1 MKRAAALL
9 IFFMALLCPVKF
21 ASAGDIDDIR
31 SNIYAWADAWQHRN
45 IKHYMSFYSP
55 AFRSK
60 GLDFNGWLQKKT
72 EFFQRPGHIRVQISD
87 LWVFIEGKNATVRF
101 VQRYQD
107 PKVLDIG
114 EKTLV
119 LVNSKDKWRIIS
131 EEWKPLAMPVR
142 TTGTLVTPLSQKKS
156 TSDNRPSDTAI
167 RKVTINTK
175 TPNKT
180 IVKSIK
186 IKTEKDYEEVF
197 IALNNYSIP
206 EVQSIEGNRPRI
218 VIDINNVSS
227 WSGQYKMP
235 IDGKLIKQIRTCLHR
250 DTEKLR
256 IVFDLKYADDY
267 IIDQTYDR
275 KANIYSIAIR

>member
-1 MKRAAALL
+1 MKKVAAPL
-9 IFFMALLCPVKF
+9 ILFMVLLCPVKF
-21 ASAGDIDDIR
+21 VSAGNIDDIR
-31 SNIYAWADAWQHRN
+31 SNVYAWADAWQNRN

-72 EFFQRPGHIRVQISD
+72 ELFQRPGHIRVQISD
-87 LWVFIEGKNATVRF
+87 LWVFIEGKNATARF

-107 PKVLDIG
+107 PKVFDVG

-119 LVNSKDKWRIIS
+119 LVNSKDKWMIIS
-131 EEWKPLAMPVR
+131 EKWKPLIMPVR
-142 TTGTLVTPLSQKKS
+142 TTGTLVVPLNQKKS
-156 TSDNRPSDTAI
+156 TSDNRPSDTAV

-175 TPNKT
+175 PPNKT

-206 EVQSIEGNRPRI
+206 QVQSIKGNKPRI

-227 WSGQYKMP
+227 WTGQYKTP
-235 IDGKLIKQIRTCLHR
+235 INGKLIKQIRTHLHR

-256 IVFDLKYADDY
+256 IVLDLKNADDY

-275 KANIYSIAIR
+275 KANIYSIVIR

>member
-1 MKRAAALL
+1 MKRAAAPL

-21 ASAGDIDDIR
+21 ASAGDIGDIR
-31 SNIYAWADAWQHRN
+31 SNVYAWADAWQNRN

-107 PKVLDIG
+107 PKVSDIG

-142 TTGTLVTPLSQKKS
+142 TAGTQVAPLDRKKS

-227 WSGQYKMP
+227 WSGQNKMS
-235 IDGKLIKQIRTCLHR
+235 INGKLIKQIRTCLQR

-256 IVFDLKYADDY
+256 IVLDLKNADDY
-267 IIDQTYDR
+267 IIDQTFDR
-275 KANIYSIAIR
+275 QTNIYSIAIR